1 MGRGIRLRNTAHVYQ
16 SDFYPLTSL
25 RSTRSRPAARV
36 TQPNAVAA

>member
-25 RSTRSRPAARV
+25 RSTV
-36 TQPNAVAA
+36 VALPPE